1 MIFSK
6 PIHIAADDIIS
17 FIFMAEQYSSVYIYH
32 IFFIHSSVDRHL
44 GYFHVLSIV
53 NSGAVNIGMHVSFW
67 IMIVLSF
74 WIFSLEKKV
83 NLIFLVAQK
92 VKHLPTVQETRV
104 QSLGRED
111 LEKAMATH
119 PSILAWKIPWTEEP
133 GRLQSME
140 SQRVGHDWAASLW
153 LSFLCIYAQEWDR
166 KIIWWLYF

>member
-17 FIFMAEQYSSVYIYH
+17 FFFMAEQYSSVYIYH

-67 IMIVLSF
+67 IMIFLSF

-119 PSILAWKIPWTEEP
+119 PSILAWKIPWTKKP
-133 GRLQSME
+133 GRYSHGVSE
-140 SQRVGHDWAASLW
+140 SDTTERLHLNLN
-153 LSFLCIYAQEWDR
+153 LSD
-166 KIIWWLYF
+166 KG